1 MERSQEER
9 IKYPDRINLDRRGL
23 HGIPV
28 LTEEPGL
35 RLLSLQHNFIKKI
48 HNLDF
53 ISRSTFTDFNYY
65 TTPSSI
71 TI

>member
-53 ISRSTFTDFNYY
+53 ISRSTFTDFHYY
-65 TTPSSI
+65 TLHANSDT
-71 TI
+71 